1 MTGNTFVPLEAMAE
15 NALVIQLEHADIL
28 QDENVILKD
37 VNLEVR
43 QGEFIYLVGKTGS
56 GKSSLLKTL
65 YADLPLQKGRG
76 LCCGYDLTKIRRKQ
90 VPYLRRKLG
99 IIFQDFELLTD
110 RTVHQNLEFVLRATG
125 WTDKKAM
132 ASRMEHVLAL
142 VGLETQGYKMPHA
155 LSGGEQQRVAIAR
168 ALLNTPNMIL
178 ADEPTGNL
186 DPRTSLEI
194 LNILLAIC
202 KAGTAVLMASHD
214 YETMRKFSSRI
225 IVCDDMHLKE
235 VDDIRQIAE
244 A

>member
-1 MTGNTFVPLEAMAE
+1 MAE
-15 NALVIQLEHADIL
+15 RELVIHLEHADIL

-37 VNLEVR
+37 VNISVY

-65 YADLPLQKGRG
+65 YADLPLQKGQG
-76 LCCGYDLTKIRRKQ
+76 TCCGFDLARIKRRQ
-90 VPYLRRKLG
+90 VPLLRRKLG
-99 IIFQDFELLTD
+99 IVFQDFELLTD
-110 RTVHQNLEFVLRATG
+110 RSVNDNLEFVLRATG

-132 ASRMEHVLAL
+132 ASRMEHALAL
-142 VGLETQGYKMPHA
+142 VGLETQGYKMPHT

-168 ALLNTPNMIL
+168 ALLNTPHLIL

-225 IVCDDMHLKE
+225 IVCDDMHVKE
-235 VDDIRQIAE
+235 VSNIQQLVE
-244 A
+244 S

>member
-1 MTGNTFVPLEAMAE
+1 MVE
-15 NALVIQLEHADIL
+15 NSLVIQLEHADIL

-43 QGEFIYLVGKTGS
+43 RGEFIYLVGKTGS

-65 YADLPLQKGRG
+65 YADLPLHKGRG
-76 LCCGYDLTKIRRKQ
+76 MCCGYDLTQIRRKQ

-99 IIFQDFELLTD
+99 IVFQDFELLTD

-168 ALLNTPNMIL
+168 ALLNTPHLIL

-235 VDDIRQIAE
+235 VNDIRQIAE